1 MQEFYSGLAEIL
13 EVEPETI
20 TPDFKLDEEQWDS
33 MAIISCVAL
42 IDEVYGQLVS
52 GSALVECK
60 IVADIQNLV
69 SKSA

>member
-13 EVEPETI
+13 EIEPKAI

-60 IVADIQNLV
+60 TVADIQNLV